1 MKNGTCEL
9 LFFCLGT
16 GAALGCLLLLF
27 QAVRV
32 LCHAGKLM
40 TALLDVLYCCV
51 TAAAVFLCA
60 LAVDKGRLRLL
71 QVLLQLLGG
80 WAAVTALGPFVSG
93 FALRIKKTFCKVGAF
108 LQRKCGFF
116 TAFFHPRKP
125 KSAKRPEKT
134 KKKQKKP
141 KKKT

>member
-1 MKNGTCEL
+1 MKNGICEL

-27 QAVRV
+27 RAARI
-32 LCHAGKLM
+32 LCRAGKLM
-40 TALLDVLYCCV
+40 TALLDVLYCCLCGAV
-51 TAAAVFLCA
+51 VFLCA

-93 FALRIKKTFCKVGAF
+93 IALRIKKIFCKVIAF
-108 LQRKCGFF
+108 FRRKCGFF
-116 TAFFHPRKP
+116 TAFFHRRKP
-125 KSAKRPEKT
+125 KSAKNPEKT
-134 KKKQKKP
+134 KKKRKKP